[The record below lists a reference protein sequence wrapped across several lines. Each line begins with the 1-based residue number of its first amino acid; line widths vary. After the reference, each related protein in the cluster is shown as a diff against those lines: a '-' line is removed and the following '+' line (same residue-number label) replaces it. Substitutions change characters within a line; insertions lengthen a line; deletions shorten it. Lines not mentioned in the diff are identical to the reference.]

1 VGVGALVAADCV
13 EAVFS
18 AASASRRSWVSSW
31 SARRNARFRVEGPC
45 VVVGCGGGSTWV
57 GDCGPLVS
65 AGWVGGVPVRA
76 GWVGC
81 LGILGRLA
89 MGLLFRLTV
98 LPLLAGGVPPSGE
111 EGRGWLVGG
120 VFGEVVPG
128 RGSSAASPLQG
139 VRRLLGGGALPG
151 SSGLLTEGP
160 RALPF
165 AFFPSPFSI
174 TVSGSSATELVWF
187 EVPVDF
193 RPAVGLVV
201 RLGWRTDIVP
211 LSVEP
216 IVVELVLPE
225 SVVMRGGSWGGV

>member
-1 VGVGALVAADCV
+1 
-13 EAVFS
+13 
-18 AASASRRSWVSSW
+18 
-31 SARRNARFRVEGPC
+31 
-45 VVVGCGGGSTWV
+45 
-57 GDCGPLVS
+57 
-65 AGWVGGVPVRA
+65 
-76 GWVGC
+76 
-81 LGILGRLA
+81 

-98 LPLLAGGVPPSGE
+98 LPLLAGAVMMTSWGEAVWGAVGVRFGVPPSGE

-151 SSGLLTEGP
+151 SSGLLIEGP
-160 RALPF
+160 WALPF

-201 RLGWRTDIVP
+201 RLGWRTGIVP
-211 LSVEP
+211 LLVEP
-216 IVVELVLPE
+216 ICGLGVLL
-225 SVVMRGGSWGGV
+225 GSWGVDIGVSWYFGWAMGLG

>member
-1 VGVGALVAADCV
+1 
-13 EAVFS
+13 
-18 AASASRRSWVSSW
+18 VSSW
-31 SARRNARFRVEGPC
+31 SARRSARLRVEEPC
-45 VVVGCGGGSTWV
+45 AVAGCGGGSTWV
-57 GDCGPLVS
+57 GDGGPLVS
-65 AGWVGGVPVRA
+65 A

-89 MGLLFRLTV
+89 KGLPFRLAV
-98 LPLLAGGVPPSGE
+98 LSLFVGAVMMTSWGGGVWAVAGTRLGVSPSGG
-111 EGRGWLVGG
+111 EGGGWLVGG

-151 SSGLLTEGP
+151 SSELLIEGP

-193 RPAVGLVV
+193 
-201 RLGWRTDIVP
+201 
-211 LSVEP
+211 
-216 IVVELVLPE
+216 
-225 SVVMRGGSWGGV
+225 